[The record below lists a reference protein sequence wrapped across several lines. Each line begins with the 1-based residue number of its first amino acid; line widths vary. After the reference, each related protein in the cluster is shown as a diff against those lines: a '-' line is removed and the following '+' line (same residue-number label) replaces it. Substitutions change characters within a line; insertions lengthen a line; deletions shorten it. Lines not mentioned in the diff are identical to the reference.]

1 MMQTGL
7 WMWLQVKDNQESHFF
22 DNFGVWG
29 NAIKYGLNMH
39 NYSFKL
45 KAEVKLLALGR
56 YF

>member
-7 WMWLQVKDNQESHFF
+7 WIWLQVKDNQESNFF

-29 NAIKYGLNMH
+29 NAIKYGLSMH